1 MTQTYKLSLPS
12 IIMINLNI
20 MLGTGIFLNSI
31 PLSNNAGAFSF
42 VPYAIIA
49 ILFIPVMIA
58 MAALLNY
65 EPDGS
70 FYGIASH
77 HLGPFWG
84 YISTWAYFVAKPASA
99 GLMIHFAVS
108 LFRQLFPLLTQ
119 WPHLAIDSMII
130 AIFMILNLLN
140 MRIGKSIQISFIFLK
155 IIPVL
160 FIILTGLWW
169 FNPHNFT
176 YTQVPVSG
184 IIFSLPIALYAFVGF
199 EATLSLSKHLENPQK
214 NAPIAIMSSYL
225 IVLVIYMLYQIG
237 YYGAINLAQ
246 LSTTSSYH
254 PITLFL
260 QSIYQTPHPT
270 LQALLHLCMGTSALG
285 GAYGILFS
293 NAWNLHSLSERNHT
307 PFSQH
312 LITKNSGGIAY
323 WCLFIEV
330 AMCAGYLFATSANQI
345 MLQQINAFG
354 CTLAYTLSIVAFAA
368 LAFKII
374 KKRWARVT
382 AWFAL
387 LSCSMLIASCVNGFM
402 KNGPAALYA
411 FIGLIIIGIISYR
424 KSRE

>member
-1 MTQTYKLSLPS
+1 
-12 IIMINLNI
+12 MINLNI

-31 PLSNNAGAFSF
+31 PLATNAGMFNLA
-42 VPYAIIA
+42 PYAIIG
-49 ILFIPVMIA
+49 ILFIPIMIA
-58 MAALLNY
+58 MATLLNH

-70 FYGIASH
+70 FYGIASR

-84 YISTWAYFVAKPASA
+84 YISTWAYFIVKPASA
-99 GLMIHFAVS
+99 GVMIHFSVS
-108 LFRQLFPLLTQ
+108 LFRQLFPVLMQ
-119 WPHLAIDSMII
+119 WQPLAIDSVII
-130 AIFMILNLLN
+130 TIFMVLNLLN

-155 IIPVL
+155 VIPVL
-160 FIILTGLWW
+160 FIILAGLWW
-169 FNPHNFT
+169 LNPHNFT
-176 YTQVPVSG
+176 YTQLPVGG
-184 IIFSLPIALYAFVGF
+184 IIFSLPLALYAFVGF

-214 NAPIAIMSSYL
+214 NAPLAIIFSYL

-246 LSTTSSYH
+246 LPTTSSDH
-254 PITLFL
+254 LITLFL

-270 LQALLHLCMGTSALG
+270 LQALLHLCMGISALG

-307 PFSQH
+307 PLSQY
-312 LITKNSGGIAY
+312 LVARNSGGIAY

-330 AMCAGYLFATSANQI
+330 ALCAGYLFVTNANQI

-402 KNGPAALYA
+402 KNGPAAFYA
-411 FIGLIIIGIISYR
+411 FIGLIIIGIISYK
-424 KSRE
+424 KSRD